1 MFQAYE
7 RKAAYSKVIVMVMK
21 VLLVL
26 PATVLVV
33 DNKSV
38 RAVDDEGTD
47 ECVDTFHSRVGNS
60 VSAAGVTGLLVVQAV
75 VTIAILGIYG

>member
-38 RAVDDEGTD
+38 RAVDEGTD
-47 ECVDTFHSRVGNS
+47 GCVDTLLSRVGNS